1 MLVRAADGAINEVAD
16 VFAARR
22 IRQSD
27 SLANLGFN
35 ALFGA
40 ALYGVH
46 AVDAIESAR
55 KGGPVVEIAADDL
68 SAMAGQSPSLRLV
81 RIARQCAHRESLLT
95 QVAQNG
101 VALLSVS
108 SRHQAE
114 TDV

>member
-1 MLVRAADGAINEVAD
+1 MLVRAADGAVDEVAD

-55 KGGPVVEIAADDL
+55 QGGPVVEIAADDL
-68 SAMAGQSPSLRLV
+68 GAAAGQSPRLGLV
-81 RIARQCAHRESLLT
+81 RIARQGAHGKSLLT
-95 QVAQNG
+95 QVSKNG
-101 VALLSVS
+101 ATL
-108 SRHQAE
+108 
-114 TDV
+114 